1 MSINAYQKTLRTAMS
16 PSQVELT
23 VFRQITGRL
32 LQAKSVTDPI
42 VRAQAINENA
52 NLWRIILTDAVNP
65 DNKLADEV
73 KAGLISLAM
82 WVERHSGVVLREG
95 QSIDPLVEVNE
106 QMIEGLR
113 MQVETPPSQ
122 PQPTTPDGSSRVAVS
137 L

>member
-32 LQAKSVTDPI
+32 HQAKTLTDPI
-42 VRAQAINENA
+42 ARAQAINDNA
-52 NLWRIILTDAVNP
+52 KLWRIIFTDAVNP

-82 WVERHSGVVLREG
+82 WVERHSGLVLREG
-95 QSIDPLVEVNE
+95 QAIDPLIDINE

-113 MQVETPPSQ
+113 MQVETPSSQ
-122 PQPTTPDGSSRVAVS
+122 PQPATPEGSGRVAVS